1 MDDEARRKLQSWVRR
16 RDERNMTMG
25 LLFGGALMLFTLTML
40 LLFAVVHVLFSIPLW
55 LLIGGAVLYLWLR
68 KGGRRN
74 RYLSSGRFG
83 GYLGSRSRW

>member
-1 MDDEARRKLQSWVRR
+1 
-16 RDERNMTMG
+16 MG
-25 LLFGGALMLFTLTML
+25 LLVGGVFLLFSLAML

-74 RYLSSGRFG
+74 RYLGSRRYS
-83 GYLGSRSRW
+83 GYLDSRSRW

>member
-1 MDDEARRKLQSWVRR
+1 MDDKARRKLQSWVRR
-16 RDERNMTMG
+16 RDERKTKMG

-74 RYLSSGRFG
+74 RYLGSGRFG